1 MGHFKDETP
10 VESKLNLINS
20 PLFKNEAKHLK
31 KQTLRK
37 KERKRDKTDSLLREE
52 IEENGGKRKKG

>member
-31 KQTLRK
+31 K
-37 KERKRDKTDSLLREE
+37 
-52 IEENGGKRKKG
+52 